1 MANFL
6 GSFSAGPHIPLI
18 GRPKLSDAPLLP
30 PELAQALL
38 ARMEAAVAQGADFAS
53 PVAVELL
60 IVATALRDLVNLRE
74 SVALA
79 MLENTEDAWGRV
91 VPLLSF
97 APSPPTAS
105 GTKL

>member
-1 MANFL
+1 MANFP
-6 GSFSAGPHIPLI
+6 GSLSAGPHIPLI

-30 PELAQALL
+30 PELAAALL
-38 ARMEAAVAQGADFAS
+38 NRMEVAVAQGADFAS
-53 PVAVELL
+53 PVSVELL

-91 VPLLSF
+91 VPLLTF
-97 APSPPTAS
+97 AEPPQARP